1 MTVAELIKELKQLDQ
16 NERIIVSVKD
26 NEESTLCFN
35 IYHKGKIKEIAFH
48 MDGYGN
54 NAYVLE
60 VEESFTELI
69 PK

>member
-1 MTVAELIKELKQLDQ
+1 MTVAELIKELKQLDP

-26 NEESTLCFN
+26 KEEDTLLFDV
-35 IYHKGKIKEIAFH
+35 YHKGEIKEIAFH

-60 VEESFTELI
+60 VEESFIELI